1 MPDLRIISPRT
12 PAELEAVR
20 QLCWEYRAYLMS
32 LSAFDAELVTLF
44 YPEAIYA
51 ALMEQIAESHA
62 PPHGFIRLAMLGES
76 SVGCGMVHSLSPGSA
91 EIKRVYVTDTTRGI
105 GAGYAL
111 MQSLIAECRRL
122 HFERILMDTSK
133 PLVAAQRLYLS
144 LGFRLRGPYQPVPP
158 EAEGHLLYFEMTL

>member
-1 MPDLRIISPRT
+1 
-12 PAELEAVR
+12 
-20 QLCWEYRAYLMS
+20 MS

-44 YPEAIYA
+44 YPEAKYA

>member
-1 MPDLRIISPRT
+1 MLPDLRIISPRT

-44 YPEAIYA
+44 YPEAKYA

-76 SVGCGMVHSLSPGSA
+76 SEWCIRSPQGRPKSS
-91 EIKRVYVTDTTRGI
+91 ESMSQT
-105 GAGYAL
+105 
-111 MQSLIAECRRL
+111 
-122 HFERILMDTSK
+122 
-133 PLVAAQRLYLS
+133 
-144 LGFRLRGPYQPVPP
+144 PP
-158 EAEGHLLYFEMTL
+158 EA